1 MYRPQLTAL
10 LLAATIPA
18 AAQHTL
24 RGRVLEGE
32 SPVGYATTVL
42 LRDGRQAAGT
52 TTDDA
57 GGFVLTADT
66 GRYTLVLRH
75 VAYRPFEQEV
85 CVAAADTDLGDLPL
99 APLGISEVTVTAET
113 VTRQADRFVVSIGNT
128 PALAGQDG
136 TELLARAPGVWLGD
150 NGISINGAGGTKV
163 YVDGRELKGSAEET
177 TTYLRSLT
185 AADIARIEVM
195 PLAGTEFAAD
205 TRGGAILITLRRRR
219 DGGMDGNLQF
229 STVQS
234 NRIAGYTPSGRIG
247 IRTGR
252 WTLTA
257 SGSGSFTP
265 VAESRF
271 TETREQAGQPLPF
284 AGRSDSK
291 SRTNYGRG
299 HFSAVFDPTPKHTA
313 GFDIEYTERSTHMPT
328 LSRTTLGQTQSDSR
342 YRQHMDGNTL
352 TATANYIWKIDTLG
366 SQFKLIADYT
376 RYTSDGDNSY
386 HTTTCAPGTLRD
398 SLYESATGSV
408 YDILT
413 ADAGLTRKLPHGLTL
428 RAGLRYTRND
438 MADKSRY
445 AAQTQ
450 GTWLALPEY
459 SYDQHYTEQIGAAY
473 ASLEYS
479 AGRWELSAGLRGEYT
494 SVASQAFG
502 RSYFGLFPNVSV
514 SRALNALRTWLLV
527 AVEPQHRTPGI
538 PGAEPRTD
546 PHIGLQLA
554 IGQPLAAADLHTP
567 FFAHGRMEIPL
578 HAHRGRQ
585 PAPRPDSRNR
595 TQGRNRPGRRVYPS
609 RKPLHREPLVRGG
622 ERPGENHPL
631 VEPLGQCRRGD
642 AAHPAQQHRQPCD
655 ALPDVRRRHLLVHA
669 AGRVLRRSRLPC
681 PKPPLLGQQ
690 RGRAA
695 PHALGDRQ
703 KTALRQ
709 TPDAFLHPVE
719 HHRLRLG
726 VRLPDRRH
734 AAHDRHRASLV
745 GALVESRRG
754 LEFPHRQKI
763 PRPHRRK
770 CSGNPAQA
778 PREKHGTIKN
788 NS

>member
-527 AVEPQHRTPGI
+527 AQWSRNIERPAFPALNPARIRISDYSWQSGNPSLRPTYIHRFSLT
-538 PGAEPRTD
+538 AVWKYRY
-546 PHIGLQLA
+546 
-554 IGQPLAAADLHTP
+554 
-567 FFAHGRMEIPL
+567 
-578 HAHRGRQ
+578 AHRGRQ

>member
-1 MYRPQLTAL
+1 
-10 LLAATIPA
+10 
-18 AAQHTL
+18 
-24 RGRVLEGE
+24 
-32 SPVGYATTVL
+32 
-42 LRDGRQAAGT
+42 
-52 TTDDA
+52 
-57 GGFVLTADT
+57 
-66 GRYTLVLRH
+66 
-75 VAYRPFEQEV
+75 
-85 CVAAADTDLGDLPL
+85 
-99 APLGISEVTVTAET
+99 
-113 VTRQADRFVVSIGNT
+113 
-128 PALAGQDG
+128 
-136 TELLARAPGVWLGD
+136 
-150 NGISINGAGGTKV
+150 
-163 YVDGRELKGSAEET
+163 
-177 TTYLRSLT
+177 
-185 AADIARIEVM
+185 M

-386 HTTTCAPGTLRD
+386 HTTTWRTREPCATRSTNPPRVPYTT
-398 SLYESATGSV
+398 S
-408 YDILT
+408 T

-438 MADKSRY
+438 MADK
-445 AAQTQ
+445 AATQ
-450 GTWLALPEY
+450 HRRGHMARHCPEY

-527 AVEPQHRTPGI
+527 AQWSRNIERPAFPALNPARIRISDYSWQSGNPSLRPTYIHRFSLTAVWKYRYTLTVG
-538 PGAEPRTD
+538 GNL
-546 PHIGLQLA
+546 HH
-554 IGQPLAAADLHTP
+554 DLI
-567 FFAHGRMEIPL
+567 REI
-578 HAHRGRQ
+578 AHRDAT
-585 PAPRPDSRNR
+585 APDAVYIRPENHYTENHCSWC
-595 TQGRNRPGRRVYPS
+595 
-609 RKPLHREPLVRGG
+609 

-734 AAHDRHRASLV
+734 AAHDRHRQAWSGRLWKV
-745 GALVESRRG
+745 GAAWNFRTGKKFRARTVESAA
-754 LEFPHRQKI
+754 ETQ
-763 PRPHRRK
+763 RK
-770 CSGNPAQA
+770 RLVKSTEQ
-778 PREKHGTIKN
+778 
-788 NS
+788 

>member
-1 MYRPQLTAL
+1 
-10 LLAATIPA
+10 
-18 AAQHTL
+18 
-24 RGRVLEGE
+24 
-32 SPVGYATTVL
+32 
-42 LRDGRQAAGT
+42 
-52 TTDDA
+52 
-57 GGFVLTADT
+57 
-66 GRYTLVLRH
+66 
-75 VAYRPFEQEV
+75 
-85 CVAAADTDLGDLPL
+85 
-99 APLGISEVTVTAET
+99 
-113 VTRQADRFVVSIGNT
+113 
-128 PALAGQDG
+128 
-136 TELLARAPGVWLGD
+136 
-150 NGISINGAGGTKV
+150 
-163 YVDGRELKGSAEET
+163 
-177 TTYLRSLT
+177 
-185 AADIARIEVM
+185 
-195 PLAGTEFAAD
+195 
-205 TRGGAILITLRRRR
+205 
-219 DGGMDGNLQF
+219 MDGNLQF

-527 AVEPQHRTPGI
+527 AQWSRNIERPAFPALNPARI
-538 PGAEPRTD
+538 C
-546 PHIGLQLA
+546 HIGLQLA

-734 AAHDRHRASLV
+734 AAHDDTGQAWSGRLWKV
-745 GALVESRRG
+745 GAAWNFRTGKKFRARTVESAA
-754 LEFPHRQKI
+754 ETQ
-763 PRPHRRK
+763 RK
-770 CSGNPAQA
+770 RLVKSTEQ
-778 PREKHGTIKN
+778 
-788 NS
+788 